1 MIVDCSRCARFGF
14 DARCAQCRADAPAAD
29 AAARA
34 VTQAKH
40 VAWFVR
46 TGHCGQCGNPGTYC
60 TCTYTAPCGCAQ
72 LHEVGSAGDLGPFI
86 VRTIDAI
93 QDDLFGGES

>member
-1 MIVDCSRCARFGF
+1 MTTGCYACDQGVTRPCTRHRAE
-14 DARCAQCRADAPAAD
+14 AQ
-29 AAARA
+29 AARDA
-34 VTQAKH
+34 TH
-40 VAWFVR
+40 VEWFRR